1 MKFETNQQQSLGE
14 IIREGDI
21 QFFPMVF
28 HYRNQD
34 IFGIKEQYLS
44 FAVGRFEE
52 EDCGFFDFFSVGYD
66 GGGEY
71 SRIYVAFFGRIFEVS
86 F

>member
-1 MKFETNQQQSLGE
+1 MKFATNQQQSLGE

-71 SRIYVAFFGRIFEVS
+71 RSIYVAFFGRIFQVI

>member
-1 MKFETNQQQSLGE
+1 MKFESNQQQSLSE
-14 IIREGDI
+14 IVREGDI

-34 IFGIKEQYLS
+34 AYGFDDKFLC

-52 EDCGFFDFFSVGYD
+52 DNVGFFDFFNVGYD
-66 GGGEY
+66 GGGEHP
-71 SRIYVAFFGRIFEVS
+71 RIFLAFFGRVFEVS